1 MSMHNG
7 GPTRGRVLVVDDDAA
22 LSEMLGIVLRGEGF
36 EPVFCGDGLAA
47 LDIFR
52 ASKPDVVLLDLM
64 LPGRDGIDICRAIRA
79 ESGTPI
85 VMLTAKSDTVDVVV
99 GLESGADDYIVK
111 PFKPKELVARIRARM
126 RRTDDVSTSSLAI
139 GDLDIDVIGH
149 TVRRGEQVLSL
160 TPLEFDLLVCLARKP
175 GQVFTR
181 ETLLQDVWGYR
192 HSADTRLVNVHVQRL
207 RAKIE
212 HDPENP
218 DIVLT
223 VRGIGY
229 KAGPEGY
236 TLSAQLGW
244 VELADDVE
252 VGAAT
257 TIDRGTYGPT
267 VIGAGTKID
276 NLVMIAHNCR
286 LGRHAMICSQVG
298 VAGSTTTGD
307 WVVMAGQVGVRD
319 HVHIGD
325 KAVLGAR
332 SGVSN
337 DVEPGKVV
345 LGEPA
350 IDLRERKLQLAA
362 MSKLPEMRRELKQLA
377 ARLAALE
384 GGGGREAAEAA

>member
-1 MSMHNG
+1 MHNG

-22 LSEMLGIVLRGEGF
+22 LAEMLGIVLRGEGF

-229 KAGPEGY
+229 KAGP
-236 TLSAQLGW
+236 A
-244 VELADDVE
+244 
-252 VGAAT
+252 
-257 TIDRGTYGPT
+257 
-267 VIGAGTKID
+267 
-276 NLVMIAHNCR
+276 
-286 LGRHAMICSQVG
+286 
-298 VAGSTTTGD
+298 
-307 WVVMAGQVGVRD
+307 
-319 HVHIGD
+319 
-325 KAVLGAR
+325 
-332 SGVSN
+332 
-337 DVEPGKVV
+337 
-345 LGEPA
+345 
-350 IDLRERKLQLAA
+350 
-362 MSKLPEMRRELKQLA
+362 
-377 ARLAALE
+377 
-384 GGGGREAAEAA
+384 